1 MIIDCEDSV
10 LSDFINLFADLFIG
24 KIVEGIQTSVE
35 GVMDRQIPGVLNKR
49 FIKHQGIRHWS
60 KKMDSALHPLELD
73 MSIPYNWK
81 ITEDRITIYY
91 NAETYVPGRRVNQP
105 EQMPPLPEW
114 NDTLGETYPIQAF
127 AGSYMLNS
135 LV

>member
-10 LSDFINLFADLFIG
+10 LADFINLFADLFIG

-35 GVMDRQIPGVLNKR
+35 GVMDRQIPEVLNKR

-60 KKMDSALHPLELD
+60 KRMTSALRPLEID

-105 EQMPPLPEW
+105 
-114 NDTLGETYPIQAF
+114 
-127 AGSYMLNS
+127 
-135 LV
+135 